1 MAGCDI
7 SKGLD
12 ILACKNTV
20 AGIRRLYLANWDD
33 YDIVTSS
40 EAESGHTVTDLGTL
54 VGTGSTGVFQYEVK
68 NDGNSYVETIES
80 SRDNGTTVFNQVL
93 TAVLTKLTAQKHFQ
107 VKMMAWGRIMVF
119 IEFAN
124 NDILLMG
131 IENGAEVTGTAN
143 VEGAMTGANNYQLTF
158 TAMERQP
165 SYFLTDDAVAQL
177 KASVNPDNM
186 DA

>member
-1 MAGCDI
+1 MACDI
-7 SKGLD
+7 TKGLD

-20 AGIRRLYLANWDD
+20 AGIRRLFLANWDD
-33 YDIVTSS
+33 YGIQTISDDV
-40 EAESGHTVTDLGTL
+40 SGHTVTDIGDLSTTGTP
-54 VGTGSTGVFQYEVK
+54 VVFQYEVK

-124 NDILLMG
+124 GDILLMG

-158 TAMERQP
+158 TAMEREP
-165 SYFLTDDAVAQL
+165 SYFLSEDAVEQL
-177 KASVNPDNM
+177 KLAVSDQNLEP
-186 DA
+186 